1 MTDSENPFYSFWN
14 TKMEGNSFVLLHS
27 LFPDR
32 SDIHAPTVASVTV
45 LEKQIPLVRLDFV
58 GRCPVVS
65 SDELSKFSKFPISG
79 AREWDLNTSC
89 LIKSSEAGCSCRGG
103 QRKLVN
109 ASPWHSALQSLTP
122 LLCLLRFQGR
132 GPTRPSCWAAD
143 WPAAALHEGWV
154 KSQEGPHDPAQPGNH
169 LFQKSSLFGDCSHL
183 LSLRPPTTPTAS
195 FNKAV
200 RHQLKSALLVR
211 SDVLLICTA
220 ERPSRIIF
228 FFFCVYLAIYLAL
241 YIFTIFYLFF
251 FIVFGFYCLI
261 YAFILKLCPC
271 VSLLTPQFLLNHIG
285 HFF

>member
-1 MTDSENPFYSFWN
+1 
-14 TKMEGNSFVLLHS
+14 MEGNSFVLLHS

-220 ERPSRIIF
+220 ERPSRIIIIF
-228 FFFCVYLAIYLAL
+228 FFACILLFILL
-241 YIFTIFYLFF
+241 YIFLLS
-251 FIVFGFYCLI
+251 FIYFFYCLWVLLFDLRF
-261 YAFILKLCPC
+261 YFETMPLC
-271 VSLLTPQFLLNHIG
+271 VSSYTSVSPESHRPFFLT
-285 HFF
+285 